1 MIVIGLTGGIASG
14 KSTVSNYL
22 REKGLAIID
31 ADIVAREV
39 VEPGQPALAEIVT
52 AFGSDIVTANG
63 ELNRK
68 ALGARVFGHP
78 TELAQLNAIIQPH
91 IHQRIVALEQ
101 QYQAAGEKLVVLD
114 APVLIEAGYRDDVD
128 LLVVV
133 NITTELQLARLMAR
147 DSLDQDAAK
156 QRVQSQLALAE
167 KVKLADVV
175 IDNSQSIAA
184 THQQLDDLLAR
195 LETLA

>member
-52 AFGSDIVTANG
+52 AFGTGIVTANG

-101 QYQAAGEKLVVLD
+101 QYQATGEKLVVLD

-147 DSLDQDAAK
+147 DSLEQDAAK

-167 KVKLADVV
+167 KAKLADVV
-175 IDNSQSIAA
+175 IDNSQSIAV

>member
-52 AFGSDIVTANG
+52 AFGTDIVTANG